1 MSKTSVATVKPTAL
15 KWVVGISIFQIII
28 GVLACAFF
36 LWLFSAAGSSEF
48 MMGMQQGIAD
58 GLGKDVFFLSSSE
71 GMGFIVGAFT
81 IALFGPIFALIAI
94 ARRSKGW
101 AIASLIFNGGSLV
114 LSFSPLTLVVLVL
127 MVIKPSREYLN
138 LSK

>member
-1 MSKTSVATVKPTAL
+1 MSKTSLATVKPTAL

>member
-1 MSKTSVATVKPTAL
+1 MPKTSVAPVKPAAL
-15 KWVVGISIFQIII
+15 KWVVGISIFQIVI

-48 MMGMQQGIAD
+48 MMGMREGVAE
-58 GLGKDVFFLSSSE
+58 GLGKDAFFLSSSE
-71 GMGFIVGAFT
+71 GIGFIVGAFA
-81 IALFGPIFALIAI
+81 IALFGPIFALVAVS
-94 ARRSKGW
+94 RRSKGW
-101 AIASLIFNGGSLV
+101 AIASLIFNGGGLV
-114 LSFSPLTLVVLVL
+114 ISFSPLTLVVLVL